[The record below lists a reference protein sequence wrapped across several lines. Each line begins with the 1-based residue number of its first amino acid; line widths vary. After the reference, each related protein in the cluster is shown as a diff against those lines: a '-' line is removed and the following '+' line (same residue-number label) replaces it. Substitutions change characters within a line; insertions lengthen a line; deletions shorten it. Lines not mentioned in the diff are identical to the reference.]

1 MMTIFGRRIEN
12 DDMENIAG
20 YMGDEIRERLHSE
33 IAPCTHEEF
42 IAAYLREDP
51 DFEDLLR
58 REFDFRDDV

>member
-1 MMTIFGRRIEN
+1 MMTIYGRMITN

-20 YMGDEIRERLHSE
+20 YMDDEIRERLHSE
-33 IAPCTHEEF
+33 LAPCTHEDF

-58 REFDFRDDV
+58 RKFDFRDDV